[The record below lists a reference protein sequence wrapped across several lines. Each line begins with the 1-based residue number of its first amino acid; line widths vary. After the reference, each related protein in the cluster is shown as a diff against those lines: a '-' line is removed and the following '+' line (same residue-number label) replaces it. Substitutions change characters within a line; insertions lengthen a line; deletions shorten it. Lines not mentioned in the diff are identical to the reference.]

1 MIVTDNVE
9 RMGSRSML
17 GSAPEVVAKIASRSA
32 DRDND
37 GAVGA
42 FALINY
48 SGRSGESSGIVA
60 SMTKVE
66 VGIE

>member
-1 MIVTDNVE
+1 
-9 RMGSRSML
+9 ML
-17 GSAPEVVAKIASRSA
+17 GCAPEVVAKIASRSA

-66 VGIE
+66 VSIE